1 MERRTALKNIGLSF
15 GALVLTPTVAG
26 LVQSCQTAET
36 GWMPEYLTAEEATLA
51 EKIAEV
57 ILPTTP
63 DIPGA
68 TDLNLIQFMDKY
80 LLTVSSAEEREA
92 FRMSLDVFSSL
103 TQKAV
108 AKDSVEDLSL
118 DDIDQQLNKYLRAT
132 DEEKSSRQEAFN
144 AYMTALEE
152 GADAMPPLDGIA
164 HVFLHN
170 FRGLAVF
177 AFKSNVIIGEEVMAY
192 VPVPGQQKGCVSVE
206 EATGGRAYS
215 L

>member
-103 TQKAV
+103 TQKAA

-132 DEEKSSRQEAFN
+132 EEEKSSRQEAFN
-144 AYMTALEE
+144 AYMTAL
-152 GADAMPPLDGIA
+152 
-164 HVFLHN
+164 
-170 FRGLAVF
+170 
-177 AFKSNVIIGEEVMAY
+177 
-192 VPVPGQQKGCVSVE
+192 
-206 EATGGRAYS
+206 GRS
-215 L
+215 CKR

>member
-1 MERRTALKNIGLSF
+1 MQRRTALKNIGLSF
-15 GALVLTPTVAG
+15 GALALTPTVAG

-36 GWMPEYLTAEEATLA
+36 GWIPEFLTANEVALA

-57 ILPTTP
+57 ILPTTA

-68 TDLNLIQFMDKY
+68 TDLNLIQFMDKF
-80 LLTVSSAEEREA
+80 LTTVSAAEEQES

-103 TQKAV
+103 ALKA
-108 AKDSVEDLSL
+108 AGKETSSDLTL
-118 DDIDQQLNKYLRAT
+118 EDIDVQLNAYLRAT
-132 DEEKSSRQEAFN
+132 EEEKSTRQSDFD
-144 AYMTALEE
+144 AYMEQLST
-152 GADAMPPLDGIA
+152 GADAMPPLEGIA

-177 AFKSNVIIGEEVMAY
+177 AFKANVVIGEEVMAY
-192 VPVPGQQKGCVSVE
+192 VPVPGQQKGCISVE